1 MEDIL
6 LHLRFQIHRDKHDK
20 KIKEELLKDMQQ
32 PFGGFLK
39 AAMVNSALK
48 MGDMNL
54 VDAFGKFGTVSEQE
68 K

>member
-1 MEDIL
+1 
-6 LHLRFQIHRDKHDK
+6 
-20 KIKEELLKDMQQ
+20 MQQ